1 MTDSNKAVLIAIL
14 IVAIGAATGIILTHG
29 WEDSPRRL
37 HADVTK
43 GQHKQQLVDTS
54 PLETAQQLAA
64 LAVTPWEK
72 QYADDALR
80 LADHSVDLAFTAGL
94 ADAVENPPA
103 ITPETQE
110 ILARIKDVQARV
122 NADQDAVTK
131 LTAEVAKAPEAQK
144 ALAQDKLEIAQAQ
157 LGLDKDELDDDHED
171 LVRAGGDKRALI
183 QKQLDQH
190 EATETHATAPAASA
204 GGAAP
209 AGGASGAAQAIAN
222 PAGALAGGSAA
233 APAAATDSAESGN
246 PKSLW
251 KQIEAVMSMTAKEDL
266 LAQAR
271 TNALARIDGLQN
283 DHEALEKL
291 LTQEK
296 SEKKIVRRHAKAQK
310 PSASRGAAGASAAKA
325 GGEGSASA
333 QSTTSSSAIP
343 SAASTKSSAET
354 REEKEEH
361 ETSVQTADELSKV
374 EFIQHLN
381 SDQKMLALYDK
392 RIADEESLAK
402 TYADW
407 STLVVARH
415 HAFVHAI
422 FINALWIAMIALF
435 VFVSNLLLQKAFDKV
450 DLERRQAATM
460 KALFLVI
467 TQLIGAVLILLV
479 ILGVPNNF
487 GTVAALAGAGIT
499 VAMKDFIVGFF
510 GWFILMGKNGI
521 HPGDW
526 VEINGVGGEVLELGL
541 LHTVLLET
549 GSWADAGHPT
559 GRKVTF
565 VNSYAIEGHY
575 FNFSTSGQWLWDE
588 MEIQV
593 PASKDPFKTSEAIEK
608 LAADATKGNAGE
620 AKAEWERA
628 TPGYAKSGFTAE
640 PAMSVR
646 PAGGGVEVKLRYLT
660 RANDRHET
668 RAKLYR
674 EIVDLLHADGD
685 GGGSVAV
692 KPAPSPAPVPAT

>member
-1 MTDSNKAVLIAIL
+1 MTDSNKAILVAIL
-14 IVAIGAATGIILTHG
+14 VIAIGAATGIILTRG

-37 HADVTK
+37 HADVTR

-54 PLETAQQLAA
+54 ALETAQQLAA

-72 QYADDALR
+72 QYAEDALR

-110 ILARIKDVQARV
+110 ILNRIKDVQARV

-131 LTAEVAKAPEAQK
+131 LTAEVAKAPAAQK
-144 ALAQDKLEIAQAQ
+144 TVAQDKLEIAQAQ

-190 EATETHATAPAASA
+190 EATETHATAPAAGAS
-204 GGAAP
+204 GGAA
-209 AGGASGAAQAIAN
+209 
-222 PAGALAGGSAA
+222 GSAPANTGNGITPSAPA
-233 APAAATDSAESGN
+233 AANAAATDSPEYGN

-251 KQIEAVMSMTAKEDL
+251 KQIEGVMSMTAKEDL

-291 LTQEK
+291 LGEEK
-296 SEKKIVRRHAKAQK
+296 TEKKIVRRHAKAHGSSSSRSISANA
-310 PSASRGAAGASAAKA
+310 SASANAAPKAVAA
-325 GGEGSASA
+325 GGESGASA
-333 QSTTSSSAIP
+333 QSAVATP
-343 SAASTKSSAET
+343 SQPEVKKAVASKD
-354 REEKEEH
+354 EKEER
-361 ETSVQTADELSKV
+361 ETSVQTADELSQV

-392 RIADEESLAK
+392 RIADEEALAK

-407 STLVVARH
+407 GALVVARH

-422 FINALWIAMIALF
+422 FVNALWIALIALF

-460 KALFLVI
+460 KALFLVV
-467 TQLIGAVLILLV
+467 TQLIGAILILLV

-593 PASKDPFKTSEAIEK
+593 PASKDPFKTAEAIEK
-608 LAADATKGNAGE
+608 LAAEATKGNAGA

-685 GGGSVAV
+685 GGSGGSVAV
-692 KPAPSPAPVPAT
+692 KPSPAQA